1 MFKNYFSNSDN
12 ADKSNAEPPRSPSGY
27 PLNIIFQIVIM
38 LTNPPRSLSEDPLN
52 IIFQI
57 VIQETEFIALE

>member
-1 MFKNYFSNSDN
+1 M
-12 ADKSNAEPPRSPSGY
+12 
-27 PLNIIFQIVIM
+27 ICQIMIM

-57 VIQETEFIALE
+57 VRLNLLLWKEKVDEI